1 MCVKFCFIMLGNR
14 YLSDIG
20 AIKSYLVPSVY
31 RRLRPLWCLLFYLVI
46 SYLYDIRGE
55 VHVSLIHRILPFY
68 ISKERRKERSDG
80 IAWSKQQK
88 KKISALSS
96 SPFVIFSSFRTTN
109 LTP

>member
-1 MCVKFCFIMLGNR
+1 MFYIVLGNR

-55 VHVSLIHRILPFY
+55 VHVWPNSPNPSFLHIKRE
-68 ISKERRKERSDG
+68 KKRKIRWNCLVK
-80 IAWSKQQK
+80 ATK
-88 KKISALSS
+88 KKDFGL
-96 SPFVIFSSFRTTN
+96 IFFSFCYF
-109 LTP
+109 L